1 MRLQTRKRQVRQRGD
16 SGTGEMIFGIAILL
30 IIIFFSVYRPFSPER
45 AAANE
50 LKKLREQQQQN
61 AAKP

>member
-1 MRLQTRKRQVRQRGD
+1 
-16 SGTGEMIFGIAILL
+16 MIFGIAILL